1 MNNIWTDNET
11 WYGDVDPHIALKRYR
26 EKMGINAKLV
36 VCGVTATN
44 FTIADPNDP
53 GMLDVV
59 GFDSAVPM
67 LIDQFSKEIF

>member
-1 MNNIWTDNET
+1 
-11 WYGDVDPHIALKRYR
+11 
-26 EKMGINAKLV
+26 MGINAKLV